1 MARHLQSSQPTRRW
15 PRALALAVAVLCV
28 GCAAPR
34 GPMVPL
40 GQGSFAQYRTE
51 TQDWMAQHR
60 AFQSDER
67 DSELARNAPMEWR
80 PAQAARKGVVL
91 FHGLGDSPW
100 SFADIGQA
108 LAGQGFLVRTALLP
122 GHGTRPADLIG
133 VDLDD
138 WRRLVAQQAALLAQE
153 VPEVYLGGFSTGA
166 NLALEYAL
174 DHPEVAGLV
183 LFSPALKSGVLLDWI
198 VPWVAR
204 VRTWL
209 RQPDSD
215 QPQQTTLRYLNVPT
229 NGFAQYY
236 RSAAAVREK
245 IARQPYARPALLV
258 LAQHD
263 SVVDVEH
270 VLGTFETRFTHPAS
284 RLIWYGELP
293 AARGGATPQ
302 REGTGQHTRV
312 LVRTDRLPQ
321 QRISQFS
328 HMGVLFSPA
337 NPLYGSE
344 GSQRMCWNGQEAAD
358 QARCMAGEPV
368 WYSDWGYRESA
379 KVHARLTFNPYFDW
393 QAEVMREVLAAE

>member
-1 MARHLQSSQPTRRW
+1 MVRHLQPSQATRQW
-15 PRALALAVAVLCV
+15 PRALALLAAMACA

-40 GQGSFAQYRTE
+40 GQGSFAQYRAE

-183 LFSPALKSGVLLDWI
+183 LFSPAFKSGVPLDWI

-209 RQPDSD
+209 RQPDSA
-215 QPQQTTLRYLNVPT
+215 QPQQTLLRYLNVPT

-270 VLGTFETRFTHPAS
+270 VLGTFEARFTHPAS

-293 AARGGATPQ
+293 AGRGGAILQ
-302 REGTGQHTRV
+302 RSGSGQHARV
-312 LVRTDRLPQ
+312 LVRTDKLPQ

-337 NPLYGSE
+337 NPLYGVE
-344 GSQRMCWNGQEAAD
+344 GTERMCWNGQDAAD

>member
-174 DHPEVAGLV
+174 DHSEVAGLV
-183 LFSPALKSGVLLDWI
+183 LFSPALKSGVPLDWI

-209 RQPDSD
+209 RQPDSA

-270 VLGTFETRFTHPAS
+270 VLGTFETRFIHPAS
-284 RLIWYGELP
+284 RLIWYGDLP
-293 AARGGATPQ
+293 AARGATTTQ
-302 REGTGQHTRV
+302 RV

-344 GSQRMCWNGQEAAD
+344 GTQRMCWNGQEAAD

-368 WYSDWGYRESA
+368 WYSDWGYREPA